1 MADSSQ
7 KKVGK
12 VRPPRVQITYDVEDG
27 GATTS
32 RELPLVAGVISDLSG
47 DSDDPVEYNKREF
60 VEVEQGGVDR
70 LMKRIDPKLNFTVDD
85 KISGEEDSELGVK
98 MNFQSMDDFSPL
110 GVATQLP
117 QTAKLLEA
125 RRQLADL
132 YSKVEANDKLDGIL
146 GDVLGDTDK
155 QAKLRDELGMN
166 DEEEKP
172 DDSDKGDS

>member
-1 MADSSQ
+1 MSDSSQ

-27 GATTS
+27 GATAS

-47 DSDDPVEYNKREF
+47 DADDPVEYNKREF

-70 LMKRIDPKLNFTVDD
+70 FMKRVAPKLNFTVDD
-85 KISGEEDSELGVK
+85 KLSGEEDQEVAVELD
-98 MNFQSMDDFSPL
+98 FQSMEDFSPL
-110 GVATQLP
+110 GVAAKLP

-125 RRQLADL
+125 RKQLADL

-146 GDVLGDTDK
+146 GEVLGDSDK
-155 QAKLRDELGMN
+155 QAKLREELGVG
-166 DEEEKP
+166 EE
-172 DDSDKGDS
+172 DSSDGGDGKEES

>member
-70 LMKRIDPKLNFTVDD
+70 LMKRIDPKLSFTVDD